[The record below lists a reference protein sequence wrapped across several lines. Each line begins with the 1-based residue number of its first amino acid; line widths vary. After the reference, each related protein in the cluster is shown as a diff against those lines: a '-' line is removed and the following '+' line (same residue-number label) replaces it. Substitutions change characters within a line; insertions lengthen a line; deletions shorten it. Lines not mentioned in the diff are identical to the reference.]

1 MFWQSHL
8 WGGIGLVG
16 LMLFSVACRPEIL
29 RHLRWR
35 RLHISA
41 NALTA
46 LIFLAQGLTRP
57 RDLLEIPLSW
67 QKATVYA
74 CDYKAMRCPALTP
87 AMAPSAP

>member
-1 MFWQSHL
+1 
-8 WGGIGLVG
+8 
-16 LMLFSVACRPEIL
+16 MLFSVASRPEIH

-41 NALTA
+41 NLLAA
-46 LIFLAQGLTRP
+46 LIFLAQGLTGP

-74 CDYKAMRCPALTP
+74 CDYKAMRCPSPTP
-87 AMAPSAP
+87 AVAPAAP